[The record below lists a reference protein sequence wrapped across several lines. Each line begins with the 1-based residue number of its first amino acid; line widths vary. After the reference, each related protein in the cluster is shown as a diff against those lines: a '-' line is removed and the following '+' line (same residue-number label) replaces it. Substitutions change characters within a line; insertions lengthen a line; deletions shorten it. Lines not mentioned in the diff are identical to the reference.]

1 MEADSILKRA
11 TRRGFLRIGTASLA
25 GLTLADVLRRE
36 ARSAAEA
43 PRPGP
48 GHPG

>member
-1 MEADSILKRA
+1 MAADSILKRA

-25 GLTLADVLRRE
+25 GLTLADVLRHE
-36 ARSAAEA
+36 ALGGNGA
-43 PRPGP
+43 RPGP